1 MYFSRLLFESNVSF
15 FLCLRS
21 EPYNFDQ
28 RRGRNEPEAP
38 AASSK
43 RLYVE
48 NQPYLIGGCSPRMP
62 LWNKMAS
69 SEPGGY
75 KYSSVHLLKLQES
88 QLDPPGR
95 ILSLFDKYNH
105 MKNTYKKR
113 LAFGKSLQM
122 LLFVCF
128 SCSSQLLATRMS
140 ILASSQFFLLLYMF
154 SSVPGGYVIIWY
166 IHNLTIFHCC
176 WWNLYTLHHHQTFVQ
191 LLHTVYEIFSFI
203 GMKYLPVLIPFD
215 HNLIQIF
222 CWRLREIC
230 VPIFFIFYDM
240 IKYLIWAF
248 IFMNFVLQES
258 LVYMDLVSSL
268 NFQLEQETW

>member
-15 FLCLRS
+15 FICLRS

-122 LLFVCF
+122 LLFV
-128 SCSSQLLATRMS
+128 LL
-140 ILASSQFFLLLYMF
+140 FLLLTTACYLDE
-154 SSVPGGYVIIWY
+154 Y
-166 IHNLTIFHCC
+166 ISL
-176 WWNLYTLHHHQTFVQ
+176 QS
-191 LLHTVYEIFSFI
+191 IFSTSL
-203 GMKYLPVLIPFD
+203 YVLFRSR
-215 HNLIQIF
+215 
-222 CWRLREIC
+222 RLC
-230 VPIFFIFYDM
+230 Y
-240 IKYLIWAF
+240 YLIYTQF
-248 IFMNFVLQES
+248 NYIS
-258 LVYMDLVSSL
+258 LLLMELIYSSPPSDLCTIIAYGV
-268 NFQLEQETW
+268 

>member
-1 MYFSRLLFESNVSF
+1 MSHFSFVCAQSLTTLTKGEEETNLKHLLLHQSVCMWRTNHTWLVGAAPVCPCGTKWPQVNLVVINTLLFTFWSYKSRSLIHLAGF
-15 FLCLRS
+15 FHCLISTITWRIHIKRDWHLVNLCRC
-21 EPYNFDQ
+21 Y
-28 RRGRNEPEAP
+28 
-38 AASSK
+38 
-43 RLYVE
+43 
-48 NQPYLIGGCSPRMP
+48 YL
-62 LWNKMAS
+62 
-69 SEPGGY
+69 
-75 KYSSVHLLKLQES
+75 
-88 QLDPPGR
+88 
-95 ILSLFDKYNH
+95 F
-105 MKNTYKKR
+105 
-113 LAFGKSLQM
+113 
-122 LLFVCF
+122 CF

-248 IFMNFVLQES
+248 TFMNFVLQES